1 MGGDPR
7 AAVVR
12 TLLRLRRDKG
22 YSNLLLDD
30 LLSRGDIAPKDQ
42 AFVSRL
48 FYGVL
53 EREIT
58 LDYVLARCASLP
70 LRKCHPVVLEI
81 LRVGGYQLLFMDK
94 VPPSAAVNEAVRSAK
109 AMKQGHAAGF
119 VNAVLR
125 HVSRQGRDLLQALP
139 AGEEGDDIRY
149 SCPRDLL
156 RMWRDAYGPDTAL
169 RLLETLNDTPDAV
182 LRVNTLLTNPEKFAR
197 LLENHG
203 INYQTCRE
211 LPACFRLK
219 CSSLLKNLESEA
231 GNWYY
236 YQDTASQWA
245 CLALDARPG
254 ETIADVCA
262 APGGKS
268 FTVAQVMDNRGSL
281 YAGDIHAFKCEDM
294 ERRACALGIRI
305 LRTQMRD
312 ASGPYPDEWRGR
324 FDRVMCDVPCSGL
337 GVIRRRPEIR
347 YKPLDSLRD
356 LPEQQFAIL
365 QRSAE
370 MVRPG
375 GVLQYST
382 CTLRPEENEQ
392 VVTRFLREH
401 PAFSPRILPL
411 SSCFEAAG
419 LPPHWYITLFPH
431 IHQTDGFFIAGFI
444 RNEVDA

>member
-1 MGGDPR
+1 MGADPR

-12 TLLRLRRDKG
+12 TLLRLRRDAG

-30 LLSRGDIAPKDQ
+30 LLSRGDISPKDQ
-42 AFVSRL
+42 AFASRL

-58 LDYVLARCASLP
+58 LDYVLSRCASQP

-81 LRVGGYQLLFMDK
+81 LRVGSYQLLFMDK
-94 VPPSAAVNEAVRSAK
+94 IPPSAAVNEAVRCAK
-109 AMKQGHAAGF
+109 SHETGSCLGLCQRGAAPRLLPGAGAAAG
-119 VNAVLR
+119 
-125 HVSRQGRDLLQALP
+125 P
-139 AGEEGDDIRY
+139 AGGGEGDTVRY
-149 SCPRDLL
+149 SCPQGILH
-156 RMWRDAYGPDTAL
+156 MWRESYGADTAR

-236 YQDTASQWA
+236 YQDVASQWA
-245 CLALDARPG
+245 CLAFGAEPG
-254 ETIADVCA
+254 EKIADVCA

-268 FTVAQVMDNRGSL
+268 FTIAQTMENKGSL
-281 YAGDIHAFKCEDM
+281 AAGDIHAFKCEEMD
-294 ERRACALGIRI
+294 RRAAALGIRI
-305 LRTQMRD
+305 LHSQVRD
-312 ASGPYPDEWRGR
+312 ASGPCPDEWRGV

-347 YKPLDSLRD
+347 YKTLESLRD
-356 LPEQQFAIL
+356 LPERQYAIL

-370 MVRPG
+370 MVRQG

-392 VVTRFLREH
+392 VVTRFLQEH
-401 PAFSPRILPL
+401 PTFSPRILPL
-411 SSCFEAAG
+411 SPCFEAAG